1 MKTYY
6 TALVEHYF
14 RLGSRKPVITNPVS
28 ARWYDDVWKFFNG
41 LSVEDRTFLLAIFSK
56 HSETIPTLKTYSGSF
71 SANLSKLF
79 ELEQQFAE
87 RTNII

>member
-14 RLGSRKPVITNPVS
+14 RLGARQPVITNPVS
-28 ARWYDDVWKFFNG
+28 ARWYDDVWRFFKS
-41 LSVEDRTFLLAIFSK
+41 LSVEDRTFLLTLFSK
-56 HSETIPTLKTYSGSF
+56 RSETIPTLKTYSGSF